1 MVASVL
7 CVLVPVSVGCG
18 KSETSAP
25 RMSPTAVGGVGAEPN
40 VGGDAPSEGGT
51 AGTVGEGGS
60 SAGGNVPPGG
70 AGEPS
75 AGQGG
80 GAAPVPAPTVLLR
93 SISISQTLELPLMK
107 DGVAVE
113 VDDRPAPLIAGK
125 RAFVRV
131 FVDFEAGFA
140 TRPLVGVLDVKNGK
154 GTRTIL
160 STRTL
165 SNASTQDDVE
175 STFTFNV
182 DGADLATDSTYRVRV
197 LEEDTTPL
205 ARFPSVDYQP
215 LSASML
221 PAFELVVVPF
231 ISNGTGPKT
240 TEAELSGLRNR
251 LLALYPSSDVV
262 VTLADAV
269 TLPYVVNGDG
279 DGWDSALDRILE
291 VRQAAKA
298 ADNVFYFGAMAPDTS
313 YSKYCSGSCILGY
326 SYVVDEDD
334 VESRGSIGITVFQD
348 GSGVK
353 DAWDTVAH
361 ELGHA
366 MGRDHAPCGIDDP
379 KDTDP
384 DYPYD
389 NGGMGTTYGY
399 DFDLVRLIK
408 PKPARDVM
416 SYCTP
421 VWISD
426 YTYSALFER
435 LDFIANE
442 SFRILAFSPPQLFRV
457 ARIRRNGQSAWQ
469 GERRR
474 RGGSRLVSLDLL
486 DPANQRIG
494 TVEAQLLPVDHGKGG
509 QVFLPADKLGQSGAS
524 SVDLRPLGGSI
535 LPL

>member
-1 MVASVL
+1 M
-7 CVLVPVSVGCG
+7 LVPSSVGCG
-18 KSETSAP
+18 KSEASAP
-25 RMSPTAVGGVGAEPN
+25 RLAPAGDGGVGAESN
-40 VGGDAPSEGGT
+40 
-51 AGTVGEGGS
+51 AGGEGPSDGGAS
-60 SAGGNVPPGG
+60 GTRPEAGGSAGPSVPAG
-70 AGEPS
+70 AGES
-75 AGQGG
+75 SGGQGG
-80 GAAPVPAPTVLLR
+80 AAVDAAPTVLLR

-107 DGVAVE
+107 GGAAVGVDE
-113 VDDRPAPLIAGK
+113 RPAPLIAGK
-125 RAFVRV
+125 RALVRV
-131 FVDFEAGFA
+131 FVDFEDGSAP
-140 TRPLVGVLDVKNGK
+140 RPLVGVLDVKNGNK
-154 GTRTIL
+154 STRTIL
-160 STRTL
+160 SQRTL
-165 SNASTQDDVE
+165 AKGSTQDDLA
-175 STFTFNV
+175 STFTFDV
-182 DGADLATDSTYRVRV
+182 DGADLATSSAYRVRI
-197 LEEDTTPL
+197 LEEDTTLL
-205 ARFPSVDYQP
+205 ARFPGADYQP
-215 LSASML
+215 LEPSTL

-231 ISNGTGPKT
+231 ISNGLGPKT
-240 TEAELSGLRNR
+240 TETEMSSLRSR
-251 LLALYPSSDVV
+251 LLALYPSSDVA
-262 VTLADAV
+262 VTLAEAV

-279 DGWDSALDRILE
+279 DGWDSALDHILE
-291 VRQAAKA
+291 VRAQAKP

-313 YSKYCSGSCILGY
+313 YSKYCSSSCILGY
-326 SYVVDEDD
+326 SFVADEDD

-366 MGRDHAPCGIDDP
+366 MGREHAPCGIDDP

-426 YTYSALFER
+426 YTYSAIFER
-435 LDFIANE
+435 LDSIANQ
-442 SFRILAFSPPQLFRV
+442 SFRALSFSPLQLFRV
-457 ARIRRNGQSAWQ
+457 ARIRRDGQSAWQ

-474 RGGSRLVSLDLL
+474 RASSRRASVDLL
-486 DPANQRIG
+486 DAANRRLG
-494 TVEAQLLPVDHGKGG
+494 SVEAQVLRVDHGSGG
-509 QVFLPADKLGQSGAS
+509 QVFVPAEKLDQSGAT

>member
-1 MVASVL
+1 MASVL
-7 CVLVPVSVGCG
+7 CVLLPVSAGCG
-18 KSETSAP
+18 KSQAAAP
-25 RMSPTAVGGVGAEPN
+25 RMAPAGEGGVGAEPN
-40 VGGDAPSEGGT
+40 TAGDGPVEGGT
-51 AGTVGEGGS
+51 AGAVGEGGS
-60 SAGGNVPPGG
+60 SAGSSLPPGG
-70 AGEPS
+70 SGEP
-75 AGQGG
+75 AGGQGG
-80 GAAPVPAPTVLLR
+80 APSEVPAPTVLLR
-93 SISISQTLELPLMK
+93 SVSISQTLELPLMK
-107 DGVAVE
+107 GGVAVS

-125 RAFVRV
+125 RALVRV

-140 TRPLVGVLDVKNGK
+140 TRPLIGVLDVKSSK

-160 STRTL
+160 SERTL
-165 SNASTQDDVE
+165 SKASTQDDLE

-182 DGADLATDSTYRVRV
+182 DGADLATSSSYRVRV
-197 LEEDTTPL
+197 LEEDTTLL
-205 ARFPSVDYQP
+205 ARFPGVDYEP

-231 ISNGTGPKT
+231 ISNGLGPKT
-240 TEAELSGLRNR
+240 TETELSALRNR

-262 VTLADAV
+262 VTLSDAV

-279 DGWDSALDRILE
+279 DGWDPALDHILE
-291 VRQAAKA
+291 VRAAAKP

-313 YSKYCSGSCILGY
+313 YAKYCAGSCILGY
-326 SYVVDEDD
+326 SYVADDYD
-334 VESRGSIGITVFQD
+334 VEARGSIGITVFQD

-366 MGRDHAPCGIDDP
+366 MGREHAPCGIDDP

-408 PKPARDVM
+408 PKAARDVM

-442 SFRILAFSPPQLFRV
+442 SFRALAFSPLQLFRV
-457 ARIRRNGQSAWQ
+457 ARIRRGGESAWQ

-474 RGGSRLVSLDLL
+474 RAGSRPVSLDLL
-486 DPANQRIG
+486 DAAQRRMGVIEG
-494 TVEAQLLPVDHGKGG
+494 QLRPVDHGRGG
-509 QVFLPADKLGQSGAS
+509 QVFLPAEKLSQSGAA
-524 SVDLRPLGGSI
+524 SVDLRPLGGWI